1 MRDFDVIVV
10 GGGPAGAI
18 SAIKCSQLG
27 FKTALVEKG
36 TLDRHK
42 TCGGVIPDICN
53 DMLNDIGLRIP
64 SEVMSSP
71 TTIGLFY
78 VPPSGKNNGG
88 YVNNYRL
95 LNVDR
100 DKFDRWLR
108 DAAGSLGSEI
118 LHNAEFMRFEE
129 NRNIEAIV
137 RANGNMVR
145 LSTRYLVGA
154 DGTFSSVRRQ
164 LYPYLKMSYL
174 PILQERWS
182 AEGDFGQYFYAFFNG
197 DITDSYSYMIPK
209 DGNLIVGTGVPRHNG
224 SAQGCII
231 RFKQWLRQ
239 EFHFRPITLQRREA
253 SAIPYGLP
261 LVCGN
266 KNVVLVGDAAGFCN
280 RLSGE
285 GVRPAIQS
293 SMAACEAI
301 IEADSKSE
309 FLSSLYVQ
317 HVQPLLEF
325 IMRTHEFA
333 QKMTDTDREEFVRTE
348 LARTSLEK

>member
-137 RANGNMVR
+137 RANGNIVR

-154 DGTFSSVRRQ
+154 DGTFSSVR
-164 LYPYLKMSYL
+164 
-174 PILQERWS
+174 
-182 AEGDFGQYFYAFFNG
+182 
-197 DITDSYSYMIPK
+197 
-209 DGNLIVGTGVPRHNG
+209 
-224 SAQGCII
+224 
-231 RFKQWLRQ
+231 
-239 EFHFRPITLQRREA
+239 
-253 SAIPYGLP
+253 
-261 LVCGN
+261 
-266 KNVVLVGDAAGFCN
+266 
-280 RLSGE
+280 
-285 GVRPAIQS
+285 
-293 SMAACEAI
+293 
-301 IEADSKSE
+301 
-309 FLSSLYVQ
+309 
-317 HVQPLLEF
+317 
-325 IMRTHEFA
+325 
-333 QKMTDTDREEFVRTE
+333 
-348 LARTSLEK
+348 